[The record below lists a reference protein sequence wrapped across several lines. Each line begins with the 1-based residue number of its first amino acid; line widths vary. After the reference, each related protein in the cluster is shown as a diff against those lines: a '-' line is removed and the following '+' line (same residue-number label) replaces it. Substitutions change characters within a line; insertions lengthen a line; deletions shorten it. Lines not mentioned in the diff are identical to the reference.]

1 MSFIKL
7 LIFSELIFNVDFNE
21 NFYGMPIGGLTLKL
35 THNTR
40 VADTAGS
47 DPGFNIWS
55 DPGFNIWSDP
65 GFNIWSDPGPY
76 FERVLIRI
84 LISNPIFV
92 GGVLVGY
99 GSSFLKIWSDS
110 DPVFKI

>member
-55 DPGFNIWSDP
+55 DPG
-65 GFNIWSDPGPY
+65 PY